1 MVTGSSVVASTDI
14 QTLFRDQHRKMVGID
29 MECYGLY
36 YAADQHG
43 GSPVKVVCIKS
54 VSDLAD
60 RAKGDDFQAYC
71 SHMSAMVG
79 LETVRGY
86 FRR

>member
-1 MVTGSSVVASTDI
+1 
-14 QTLFRDQHRKMVGID
+14 
-29 MECYGLY
+29 
-36 YAADQHG
+36 
-43 GSPVKVVCIKS
+43 VKAICIKA

-79 LETVRGY
+79 LETLRGY